1 MRFAYA
7 AIKCLIKSNHLTPEG
22 NEEQMSDKAIEKVAY
37 GEAVQADVEDFWK
50 VGQVLG
56 HVTQKVKDL
65 FAKKADM
72 VAFDEK
78 RIKCLVANPSLYK

>member
-1 MRFAYA
+1 MSEKDPRL
-7 AIKCLIKSNHLTPEG
+7 KTPGLQLVVKSLLE
-22 NEEQMSDKAIEKVAY
+22 SVDAIEKVAY
-37 GEAVQADVEDFWK
+37 GDAVQADVEDFWK

-78 RIKCLVANPSLYK
+78 RIKCLVANPSLSK